1 MSAAFGDLPEASLIR
16 SMTGF
21 GAGRGEAAGEA
32 LTVELR
38 SVNGKFCEVKPRL
51 PRELSSLET
60 ELVKT
65 VKARLHRGVVD
76 VFVRRETASVR
87 GLLPQ
92 VDLALAAAYA
102 KALREL
108 KSELGLEGEPSI
120 RDLAQLQGV
129 ISLGETAA
137 DPAAMGTAL
146 QAALLLALQAL
157 EEMRKREGE
166 ALARDLLARLDTI
179 EKGARS
185 IAALAPR
192 QVEAARERL
201 NARIVELTRGIEL
214 DPARL
219 AQEVA
224 LIADRTDVAE
234 ELTRLASHLEQAR
247 GLVSSDLPAGRKLE
261 FLVQEVNREINTIGS
276 KSQHAAIA
284 AQVVDLKAELER
296 VREQIQNV
304 E

>member
-1 MSAAFGDLPEASLIR
+1 
-16 SMTGF
+16 
-21 GAGRGEAAGEA
+21 
-32 LTVELR
+32 
-38 SVNGKFCEVKPRL
+38 
-51 PRELSSLET
+51 
-60 ELVKT
+60 
-65 VKARLHRGVVD
+65 VD
-76 VFVRRETASVR
+76 VFVRRESASAR
-87 GLLPQ
+87 GMTPQ
-92 VDLALAAAYA
+92 VDLPLASAYA

-129 ISLGETAA
+129 ISLGEAPA
-137 DPAAMGTAL
+137 DVASLGAAL
-146 QAALLLALQAL
+146 QAALGAALDAL

-166 ALARDLLARLDTI
+166 ALARDLLARLATI
-179 EKGARS
+179 EKGAQA
-185 IAALAPR
+185 IAQLAPM

-201 NARIVELTRGIEL
+201 NARIVELTRGVTL

-234 ELTRLASHLEQAR
+234 ELTRLASHLDQAR
-247 GLVSSDLPAGRKLE
+247 GLVGSGAPAGRKLE
-261 FLVQEVNREINTIGS
+261 FLVQEINREINTVGS
-276 KSQHAAIA
+276 KSQHAGIA

>member
-1 MSAAFGDLPEASLIR
+1 
-16 SMTGF
+16 MTGF

-65 VKARLHRGVVD
+65 VKARIQRGVVD
-76 VFVRRETASVR
+76 VFVRRETASAR
-87 GLLPQ
+87 GMSPQIDLP
-92 VDLALAAAYA
+92 LAAAYA

-137 DPAAMGTAL
+137 DPASMGIAL
-146 QAALLLALQAL
+146 QAALLQAL
-157 EEMRKREGE
+157 DALEAMRKREGE
-166 ALARDLLARLDTI
+166 ALARDLLARLATI
-179 EKGARS
+179 EKGAQA
-185 IAALAPR
+185 IALLAPA
-192 QVEAARERL
+192 QVEVARERL
-201 NARIVELTRGIEL
+201 NARIVELTRGVPL

-234 ELTRLASHLEQAR
+234 ELTRLASHLDQAR
-247 GLVSSDLPAGRKLE
+247 GLVAADVPAGRKLE

>member
-1 MSAAFGDLPEASLIR
+1 MIR

-21 GAGRGEAAGEA
+21 GAGRGEAGGEA

-38 SVNGKFCEVKPRL
+38 AVNGKFCEVKARL

-65 VKARLHRGVVD
+65 VKARVSRGAID
-76 VFVRRETASVR
+76 VFVRRESASAR
-87 GLLPQ
+87 GLSPRL
-92 VDLALAAAYA
+92 DLALASAYA

-108 KSELGLEGEPSI
+108 KNELGLAGEPSVH
-120 RDLAQLQGV
+120 DLAGLEGV
-129 ISLGETAA
+129 ISLGESPA
-137 DPAAMGTAL
+137 DAAAMGKAL
-146 QAALLLALQAL
+146 QIALAAGLDALD
-157 EEMRKREGE
+157 EMRKREGE
-166 ALARDLLARLDTI
+166 ALARDLSARLASV
-179 EKGARS
+179 EKGAQEVAR
-185 IAALAPR
+185 LAPL

-201 NARIVELTRGIEL
+201 SARIVELTRGVPL

-224 LIADRTDVAE
+224 LFADRTDVAE
-234 ELTRLASHLEQAR
+234 ELTRLASHLSQAR
-247 GLVSSDLPAGRKLE
+247 GLIASDAPAGRKLE

-276 KSQHAAIA
+276 KSQHAGLAGL
-284 AQVVDLKAELER
+284 VVDLKAELER

>member
-1 MSAAFGDLPEASLIR
+1 MIR

-21 GAGRGEAAGEA
+21 GAGRGESAGEA

-51 PRELSSLET
+51 PRDLSALET

-65 VKARLHRGVVD
+65 VKARLHRGVID
-76 VFVRRETASVR
+76 VFVRRETASAR
-87 GLLPQ
+87 GLSPQ
-92 VDLALAAAYA
+92 VDLPLAAAYA

-108 KSELGLEGEPSI
+108 KTELGLEGEPSI

-129 ISLGETAA
+129 IALGETAA

-146 QAALLLALQAL
+146 QAALQTAL
-157 EEMRKREGE
+157 EALEQMRAREGE
-166 ALARDLLARLDTI
+166 ALARDLLARLATI
-179 EKGARS
+179 EKGAEA
-185 IAALAPR
+185 IARLAPT

-201 NARIVELTRGIEL
+201 NARIVELTRGIAL

-247 GLVSSDLPAGRKLE
+247 GLISADVPAGRKLE

-284 AQVVDLKAELER
+284 SQVVDLKAELER